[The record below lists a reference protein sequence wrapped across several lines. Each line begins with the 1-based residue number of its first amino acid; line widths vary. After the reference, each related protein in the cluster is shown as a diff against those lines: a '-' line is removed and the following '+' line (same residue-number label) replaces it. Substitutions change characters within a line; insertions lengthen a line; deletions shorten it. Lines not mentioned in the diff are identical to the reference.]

1 MGAPETLVHLFKP
14 WADFYGQSKATVTVV
29 QFLHIGALLFAGGT
43 AVSMDRGTLRAFK
56 GGTDE
61 RARQLTAIDSAPP
74 IVLGGLALS
83 AVSGVLLFTSDIE
96 TFFGS
101 WIWWTKFTL
110 VVALLVNGYVMA
122 RTERALRKSMSDT
135 EPGWT
140 TLKRTAIGSAV
151 LWFTIT
157 LAGVTLVNV
166 A

>member
-1 MGAPETLVHLFKP
+1 MVEP
-14 WADFYGQSKATVTVV
+14 WADFYGKSKPTVTVV

-61 RARQLTAIDSAPP
+61 RARQLAAIDSAHP

-83 AVSGVLLFTSDIE
+83 ALSGVLLFASDVE

-110 VVALLVNGYVMA
+110 VIALLVNGYVMA
-122 RTERALRKSMSDT
+122 QTERGLRKSISDT
-135 EPGWT
+135 GPGWA
-140 TLKRTAIGSAV
+140 TLKRTATASAF

-157 LAGVTLVNV
+157 LAGVSLVNL